1 MPQTS
6 TAAVYAKTRF
16 VRDAASLFA
25 DPDARTHSHTH
36 PHHPQQDLL
45 H

>member
-6 TAAVYAKTRF
+6 TAAVYTKTRF

-25 DPDARTHSHTH
+25 DPDARTNSHTH